1 MTVMV
6 KRRGAVL
13 FQGGMTAPPKGL
25 WRNFTIASLHLQRLS
40 TPPPPTS
47 DQTVTQK
54 GRGRVRVR
62 MRKKTEGCSCHQ
74 HHPLSTSLLSSAGVL
89 MIYFPPDM
97 RKLLLRGR
105 KQSINATE
113 IALLH

>member
-6 KRRGAVL
+6 KHRGAVL

-25 WRNFTIASLHLQRLS
+25 WRNFTIASLHFQRLS
-40 TPPPPTS
+40 TPPPPPT

-54 GRGRVRVR
+54 GRGRVR

-74 HHPLSTSLLSSAGVL
+74 HHPLSTGVL